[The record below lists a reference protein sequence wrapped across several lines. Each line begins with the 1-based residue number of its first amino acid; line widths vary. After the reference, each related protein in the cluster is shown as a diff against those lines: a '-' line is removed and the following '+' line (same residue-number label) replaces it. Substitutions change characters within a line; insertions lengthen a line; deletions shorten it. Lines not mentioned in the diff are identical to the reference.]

1 MVHIIYHLGWLG
13 VGGVRQYL
21 IGVNNLHGNYHVLI
35 LITNDIHVLDKGK
48 NHVALDTHVSCEKER
63 KGYV

>member
-1 MVHIIYHLGWLG
+1 M
-13 VGGVRQYL
+13 GGVRQYL